1 MLQTV
6 KKLLQ
11 RVFHQS
17 TGFDA
22 FIASKNPKNASDVE
36 HWMRIYQRNGDRHG
50 Y

>member
-1 MLQTV
+1 MLKSIKQ
-6 KKLLQ
+6 LLQ
-11 RVFHQS
+11 RVFHQP

-36 HWMRIYQRNGDRHG
+36 HWMRVYQQHGDRHG